1 MDVSVLFFDAYGTIL
16 EDIIYTILEVADD
29 ITNEHELDMTG
40 KEFLNKWSEKF
51 WDVLDNN
58 FHTIKEANEISLGM
72 MFKDH
77 KIKSDPEAYT
87 ESLYQRWFYAEAY
100 PEVRRILER
109 LEDIPK
115 CVVSNADDD
124 FLFACLESNDLEFDE
139 IVTSENVKSYKPEK
153 KIFSTALKKMK
164 CKARETIH
172 LGNSLE
178 RDVAGAVK
186 SGIPAIWV
194 NREKETLDSQS
205 PKPALEV
212 QDLEG
217 LPSIFGLREPLIKE
231 EESS

>member
-40 KEFLNKWSEKF
+40 KEFLSKWSEKF
-51 WDVLDNN
+51 WTVLRSN

-72 MFKDH
+72 MFKKH
-77 KIKSDPEAYT
+77 KIKSDPQAYT
-87 ESLYQRWFYAEAY
+87 ESLYQRWFYADAY
-100 PEVRRILER
+100 PEVARVLDL

-124 FLFACLESNDLEFDE
+124 FLSACLESNDLEFDE
-139 IVTSENVKSYKPEK
+139 VVTSEKVKSYKPRK
-153 KIFSTALKKMK
+153 KIFTAALKKMK
-164 CKARETIH
+164 CKPQETIH

-178 RDVAGAVK
+178 MDVAGAVK
-186 SGIPAIWV
+186 SGISAIWV
-194 NREKETLDSQS
+194 NREKEELDSHS
-205 PKPALEV
+205 PKPAFEV
-212 QDLEG
+212 PDLEG
-217 LPSIFGLREPLIKE
+217 LPSIFGLREPTEK